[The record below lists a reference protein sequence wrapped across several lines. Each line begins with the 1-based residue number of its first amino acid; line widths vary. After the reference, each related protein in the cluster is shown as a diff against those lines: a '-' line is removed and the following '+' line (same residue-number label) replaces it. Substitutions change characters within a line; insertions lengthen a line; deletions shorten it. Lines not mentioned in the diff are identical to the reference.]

1 MFFTVRNKLLFVFAA
16 EAISRGFIFPIVPLV
31 ITVSITIAVTERDA
45 TILQLIPTVTLSA
58 ARAPFVCTTEV
69 VASESPMSAVATMM
83 RIRII
88 SKILS
93 LKDAYRSHTGQRSSA
108 RLGLVTAPVTAP
120 APARYGSASSKP
132 DRAGDR
138 TAAPVPA
145 PIAAPLS
152 ARSPV
157 VSPQAAKLRDRP
169 TSARTIRDEFS
180 VTLPKLVIALSVAR
194 WHSIRAGSR
203 ASYDRPSL
211 TRCRSCIDGR
221 ARRACRANEAA
232 TILKGP
238 ASHHRPRT
246 SRTFTPETRA
256 KLRAQPHRRKSRR
269 RHMRLGAQRSR
280 RVGPSVG
287 HASVSALQLGGRRLA
302 RGAGRERP
310 AS

>member
-1 MFFTVRNKLLFVFAA
+1 MPDRLEAA
-16 EAISRGFIFPIVPLV
+16 NHCGRAR
-31 ITVSITIAVTERDA
+31 
-45 TILQLIPTVTLSA
+45 LSA

-83 RIRII
+83 RIRI

-93 LKDAYRSHTGQRSSA
+93 LKDAYRSHTGRPRST

-120 APARYGSASSKP
+120 APAPMAAPVPMPTGPAIAP
-132 DRAGDR
+132 

-169 TSARTIRDEFS
+169 TSARTIRDEFH
-180 VTLPKLVIALSVAR
+180 VILPKLVIALSVAR

-211 TRCRSCIDGR
+211 TRCRSCINRR
-221 ARRACRANEAA
+221 ARRALSR
-232 TILKGP
+232 TKRRP
-238 ASHHRPRT
+238 SSKDRPRIIVRAPREH
-246 SRTFTPETRA
+246 SRQKRA
-256 KLRAQPHRRKSRR
+256 PSFARSRIVGKAR

-287 HASVSALQLGGRRLA
+287 HASVSALQLSGRTPGA
-302 RGAGRERP
+302 RRWEGAAGVLNLFCK
-310 AS
+310 SGV